1 MLDTI
6 GFSQTWEQLKLETVN
21 VKVDLS
27 IITHDAVSEH
37 PFVNVSLN
45 GFPKFGEIC
54 EKDTVVEFDVEIED
68 DSENQI
74 SIKYINRDIGHD
86 VIRDAQG
93 TIIKNKQIEISSI
106 SVDDIELDYYNIL
119 FSLGCTNYT
128 DIHYYENF
136 KLDPDKFPL
145 VQYENTILG
154 AEGTWSLSFTSPV
167 YIWLLENI

>member
-1 MLDTI
+1 MLDTTD
-6 GFSQTWEQLKLETVN
+6 SNQTWEQLKLETINFKIELFGTGWDDVYPECI
-21 VKVDLS
+21 VS
-27 IITHDAVSEH
+27 INDI
-37 PFVNVSLN
+37 
-45 GFPKFGEIC
+45 
-54 EKDTVVEFDVEIED
+54 EKWRGNVVENTLLDIDVDIED

>member
-1 MLDTI
+1 MLDTTD
-6 GFSQTWEQLKLETVN
+6 SNQTWEQLKLETINFKIELFGTGWDDVYPECIVSVN
-21 VKVDLS
+21 D
-27 IITHDAVSEH
+27 I
-37 PFVNVSLN
+37 
-45 GFPKFGEIC
+45 
-54 EKDTVVEFDVEIED
+54 EKWRGNVVENTLLDIDVDIED

>member
-1 MLDTI
+1 
-6 GFSQTWEQLKLETVN
+6 LETINFKIELFGTGWDDVYPECIVSVN
-21 VKVDLS
+21 D
-27 IITHDAVSEH
+27 I
-37 PFVNVSLN
+37 
-45 GFPKFGEIC
+45 
-54 EKDTVVEFDVEIED
+54 EKWRGNVVENTLLDIDVDIED